1 MPTPELINLD
11 GEWQVD
17 IQVETMITVTTIP
30 EPQLKQELIGME
42 QGNQIQETP
51 VEYSSQV
58 EHLTLMVLGMFNQ
71 QS

>member
-42 QGNQIQETP
+42 QGNQIRETP